1 MGVSC
6 IYVYVWVWVCHVF
19 MCVMYLCVCVCS
31 FQSTFFRQH
40 GCTTNDANAKYNSRA
55 AQLYREKLTTM
66 AATAHRAHGTEV
78 CVQGVF
84 SCVQDVCVRVQ
95 GVRMCECVQGVC
107 N

>member
-1 MGVSC
+1 
-6 IYVYVWVWVCHVF
+6 
-19 MCVMYLCVCVCS
+19 MYLCVCVCS

-66 AATAHRAHGTEV
+66 AATAHRAQGTEV

-95 GVRMCECVQGVC
+95 GARMCECVQGVC
-107 N
+107 VQGAFSCVQDVCEDV